1 MAVVHC
7 GGRTVRRLSRLFT
20 RNTAFHA
27 STNAAP
33 RPGWRRQVRPFVAGI
48 LVGVL
53 FVLGGIEVINRS
65 DWPDAIVQPLLP
77 PDTAGPADAIVVL
90 GAGILGPCVPNYN
103 ALRRSVLAAKLWREG
118 RAPIIVFTGGAPPPN
133 TCSVASVM
141 ADVAADLGV
150 PRDRIRLEDRS
161 TNTHE
166 NAEFSQPIL
175 ARLGAHRLL
184 LVTDHMHMRR
194 AEASFGHYGFE
205 TGRASVPVFAGS
217 RDNVWMLRTGLREFA
232 ALAYYR

>member
-1 MAVVHC
+1 MHTRCSTGSCRRRVRWNCRAWEGSSPAKDGLQYTTVEPSSSGTSGHWVGPVMAVVHC

-103 ALRRSVLAAKLWREG
+103 ALRRSVLAAKLW
-118 RAPIIVFTGGAPPPN
+118 
-133 TCSVASVM
+133 
-141 ADVAADLGV
+141 
-150 PRDRIRLEDRS
+150 
-161 TNTHE
+161 
-166 NAEFSQPIL
+166 
-175 ARLGAHRLL
+175 
-184 LVTDHMHMRR
+184 
-194 AEASFGHYGFE
+194 
-205 TGRASVPVFAGS
+205 
-217 RDNVWMLRTGLREFA
+217 
-232 ALAYYR
+232 